1 MLLTAVVLGGSP
13 MLVIPGMERSARKA
27 DTMPSTQNR
36 RRFLSALSAAA
47 ACLALQ
53 FQALRLREV
62 GMISRCGLAL
72 LFTGKNNVPDQWINL
87 VSPTIA
93 AEYPIM
99 SDAGLHMMPFEIG
112 PQP

>member
-13 MLVIPGMERSARKA
+13 MLVIPGTERSARKA

-53 FQALRLREV
+53 FQALRLREE
-62 GMISRCGLAL
+62 GMIKSIGHGLAIP
-72 LFTGKNNVPDQWINL
+72 V
-87 VSPTIA
+87 
-93 AEYPIM
+93 
-99 SDAGLHMMPFEIG
+99 
-112 PQP
+112 